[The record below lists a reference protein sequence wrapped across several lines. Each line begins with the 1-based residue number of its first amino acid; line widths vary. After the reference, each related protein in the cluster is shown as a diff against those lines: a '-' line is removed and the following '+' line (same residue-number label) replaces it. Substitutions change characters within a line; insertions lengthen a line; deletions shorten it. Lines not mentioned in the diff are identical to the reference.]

1 MPFSGRIRSLI
12 QGLRNAGKIEQRYAE
27 DLESLMNLS
36 SRAAV
41 LRADVCVGNAKRSD
55 AFCSSHLR

>member
-27 DLESLMNLS
+27 DLESLNTKKRQALEKLS
-36 SRAAV
+36 ARDY
-41 LRADVCVGNAKRSD
+41 LPRIPHPDGPD
-55 AFCSSHLR
+55 APFM